1 MPEKARRLYPYDES
15 QESKEVYTLISQSSS
30 QENIFDDIELF
41 DIEAANGIDVA
52 EGGAIN
58 EALDNA
64 FEEVSD
70 DEDELVN
77 PIRHYIKEMGC
88 MALLTRSGEKDI
100 ARQMEESKEEIK
112 QVILSFPGT
121 VKELLD
127 ALVALKNSRTAVRDI
142 TLDADE
148 EEDEDEG
155 VELEFQR
162 ERVIALLERL
172 KNADARLKQNSNG
185 RKDKCREEILKI
197 ITELNLGR
205 KITEKIILRMKR
217 SVDKVVKIEQE
228 IHKCKRMKGKGTIK
242 SLRALNIRKEMIED
256 EVGIPIRQL
265 RVLLKRTER
274 AEQGFAGAKNEL
286 VKANLRLVVSIAKR
300 YMNRGLSLLDL
311 IQEGNIGLMKAVDRF
326 EYKRGY
332 KFSTYATWWIR
343 QSITRSIADQ
353 ARTIRI
359 PVHMIETIN
368 KIIRV
373 SRNLVQDLGR
383 EPNPDEIAEK
393 IGFSSDKVRKV
404 LRITKEPIS
413 LETPMNDDEDTHLA
427 DFIEDKNILTPQ
439 DSAIYEDLVENL
451 NKILSTLSPREE
463 RVVRMR
469 FGLGEKQDHTLEEVG
484 QTFDVTRER
493 IRQIEAKALRKLRHP
508 TRARYLRCFVE
519 I

>member
-1 MPEKARRLYPYDES
+1 MPEKASRLYPYDES
-15 QESKEVYTLISQSSS
+15 PESKEAYSFISQGST
-30 QENIFDDIELF
+30 QVRLLDDIELF
-41 DIEAANGIDVA
+41 DIETENVIGIA
-52 EGGAIN
+52 EGGDTN
-58 EALDNA
+58 EVLDSA

-70 DEDELVN
+70 DELVN
-77 PIRHYIKEMGC
+77 PIRHYIKEMGG

-112 QVILSFPGT
+112 QVMLSFPGT
-121 VKELLD
+121 VIELMD
-127 ALVALKNSRTAVRDI
+127 ALMALKNSGAAVRDI

-155 VELEFQR
+155 MELEFQR

-172 KNADARLKQNSNG
+172 KYADARSQHNNNG
-185 RKDKCREEILKI
+185 EQDKCREEVRKI

-217 SVDKVVKIEQE
+217 SVDRVETIEEE
-228 IHKCKRMKGKGTIK
+228 IHKYKRMKGKGTIK
-242 SLRALNIRKEMIED
+242 ILRALGIKKEKIE
-256 EVGIPIRQL
+256 EEIGISIRQL
-265 RVLLKRTER
+265 KMLLKRTER
-274 AEQGFAGAKNEL
+274 AEQSFAEAKNEL

-353 ARTIRI
+353 SRTIRI

-373 SRNLVQDLGR
+373 SRSLVQDLGR

-427 DFIEDKNILTPQ
+427 DFIEDKNVLTPQ
-439 DSAIYEDLVENL
+439 DSAIYEDLVDNL

-463 RVVRMR
+463 KVVRMR

-508 TRARYLRCFVE
+508 TRARHLRCFVE
-519 I
+519 T

>member
-1 MPEKARRLYPYDES
+1 MPEKARRLYPYDENP
-15 QESKEVYTLISQSSS
+15 ESKEVYTLISQGSA
-30 QENIFDDIELF
+30 QENLLDDIDLF
-41 DIEAANGIDVA
+41 DIEAENDIAVA
-52 EGGAIN
+52 ESGDG
-58 EALDNA
+58 EEVFDNA
-64 FEEVSD
+64 LEEASD
-70 DEDELVN
+70 DELIN
-77 PIRHYIKEMGC
+77 PIRHYIKEMGS
-88 MALLTRSGEKDI
+88 MALLTRNGEKDI

-112 QVILSFPGT
+112 QVILFFPGT

-127 ALVALKNSRTAVRDI
+127 ALTALKNSRTAVRDI
-142 TLDADE
+142 TLDVDD

-155 VELEFQR
+155 TELDFQR

-172 KNADARLKQNSNG
+172 KNVDARLKHSSSN
-185 RKDKCREEILKI
+185 RKDKYREEIRKI

-205 KITEKIILRMKR
+205 KITEKIILRMR
-217 SVDKVVKIEQE
+217 RYADKVEKIEQE
-228 IHKCKRMKGKGTIK
+228 IRKCKRVKGKGANKT
-242 SLRALNIRKEMIED
+242 LRAVNIKKESIEG
-256 EVGIPIRQL
+256 EIGISARQL

-274 AEQGFAGAKNEL
+274 AEHGFAVAKNEL

-373 SRNLVQDLGR
+373 SRGLVQDLGR

-413 LETPMNDDEDTHLA
+413 LETPVSDDEDTHLA

-451 NKILSTLSPREE
+451 NKILSTLSPKEE

-484 QTFDVTRER
+484 QMFEVTRER

-508 TRARYLRCFVE
+508 TRAKHLRCFVE
-519 I
+519 T